1 MPRLTSFIRSKFSNW
16 RGLALC
22 LLPLAGFALVFAL
35 PAQPPQLPGEDP
47 EPKRLPNGK
56 LQSEEI
62 LKADYKANLKDLEE
76 LRRLTDSIEE
86 ETKKNQGHVL
96 ALKTF
101 KDLDEIEKIVKRMRT
116 RMKRY

>member
-1 MPRLTSFIRSKFSNW
+1 M
-16 RGLALC
+16 ALC
-22 LLPLAGFALVFAL
+22 LLFAFSL
-35 PAQPPQLPGEDP
+35 PAQFPQPPGEDP

-62 LKADYKANLKDLEE
+62 LKADYKANLKDLAE

-101 KDLDEIEKIVKRMRT
+101 KDLEEIEKIVKRMRT

>member
-1 MPRLTSFIRSKFSNW
+1 M
-16 RGLALC
+16 ALC

-76 LRRLTDSIEE
+76 LRRLTDSVEE

-96 ALKTF
+96 ALKTL

>member
-1 MPRLTSFIRSKFSNW
+1 MT
-16 RGLALC
+16 LC
-22 LLPLAGFALVFAL
+22 LLPVAGFAFAFSL
-35 PAQPPQLPGEDP
+35 PAQFPQPPGEDP
-47 EPKRLPNGK
+47 EAKRLPNGK

-76 LRRLTDSIEE
+76 LRKLTDSIEE

-96 ALKTF
+96 ALKSL
-101 KDLDEIEKIVKRMRT
+101 KDLDEIEKIVKRMRR